1 VIGQGTQ
8 VAMDMYRCDEEVV
21 YDKTKIQEILKDTMT
36 RFALREDALYLN
48 DKEDE
53 DNFTFVVLYD
63 GGHIFLHV
71 FPDYGYAAADV
82 FSQMDESSPEQ
93 VAIYIRKKF
102 SPDQSKLTVLQRGD
116 FGSIADMKP
125 RRKKMVKP
133 IRRAKNAGA
142 TLKKLVLKTT
152 NTNN

>member
-1 VIGQGTQ
+1 
-8 VAMDMYRCDEEVV
+8 MDMYRCDEEIIC
-21 YDKTKIQEILKDTMT
+21 DRTKIENILKDTMT
-36 RFALREDALYLN
+36 HFAMKKDALYLN

-53 DNFTFVVLYD
+53 EDFTFILLYD

-82 FSQMDESSPEQ
+82 FSQKEESSPEE

-116 FGSIADMKP
+116 FGSIADMKQ
-125 RRKKMVKP
+125 RSKKMVKP

-142 TLKKLVLKTT
+142 TLTKLMLKST
-152 NTNN
+152 NPND